1 MDWAKVIERGSNF
14 LALPRTCVQRFR
26 LNSLTVTMFSLCSRS
41 VIFYQIQL
49 DDTYIDYLIYYS
61 SADVWKNCLVAY
73 DLFFCI
79 TYGDQVDGYLMESD
93 DRRARASEIQRFH
106 D

>member
-1 MDWAKVIERGSNF
+1 
-14 LALPRTCVQRFR
+14 
-26 LNSLTVTMFSLCSRS
+26 MFSLCSRS

-79 TYGDQVDGYLMESD
+79 TFGDQIDGYLMESD
-93 DRRARASEIQRFH
+93 DRRTRTSEIQRFH
-106 D
+106 DWIHSPLPLTDLEDPYNSFISY